1 MWAGSLHLSSA
12 LRRIWPMLSVCLNR
26 TPYPSQVN
34 YCKPRSRGR
43 GITHFQPS
51 LVHSVVWLG
60 LGNVASNCN
69 KRRYHSTTGKQ
80 TRNAQLTQ
88 PFGSDL
94 LRLWSLPMAPEPPPS
109 CTFLQLHLQ
118 ALASPNNSPSPQHG
132 VGKTLGATLHCAS
145 VQMIDAPSHRP
156 LFSS

>member
-26 TPYPSQVN
+26 TPYPSQVK
-34 YCKPRSRGR
+34 YCKLRSRSRGR
-43 GITHFQPS
+43 THFQPS

-69 KRRYHSTTGKQ
+69 KRRYHFTTGKQ

-94 LRLWSLPMAPEPPPS
+94 LGLWSLPMAPEPPPS
-109 CTFLQLHLQ
+109 CTFLQLHCKRWRRATI
-118 ALASPNNSPSPQHG
+118 ALHLSMVWENTRCHSA
-132 VGKTLGATLHCAS
+132 LR
-145 VQMIDAPSHRP
+145 I
-156 LFSS
+156 SSNDRRSIA